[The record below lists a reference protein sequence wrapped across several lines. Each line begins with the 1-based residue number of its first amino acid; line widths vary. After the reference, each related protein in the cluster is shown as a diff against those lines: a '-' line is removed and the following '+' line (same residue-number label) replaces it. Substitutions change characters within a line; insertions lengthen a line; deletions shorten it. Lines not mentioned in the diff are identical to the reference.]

1 MIPVHPQNQLL
12 LRIQWNGSMC
22 IDRMLPFGLH
32 SAPNFFP
39 QYRHWILSTKG
50 ISHMLHY
57 LDDLI
62 LVANSLDRGHVQKA
76 ILTSTFKVLQYS
88 KLEGSSTC
96 LQFLGIVVDI
106 ESLATVVISRR

>member
-1 MIPVHPQNQLL
+1 MAQCTLIECSLLVFVQL
-12 LRIQWNGSMC
+12 
-22 IDRMLPFGLH
+22 
-32 SAPNFFP
+32 PNFFSTVADGL
-39 QYRHWILSTKG
+39 HWILSTKG